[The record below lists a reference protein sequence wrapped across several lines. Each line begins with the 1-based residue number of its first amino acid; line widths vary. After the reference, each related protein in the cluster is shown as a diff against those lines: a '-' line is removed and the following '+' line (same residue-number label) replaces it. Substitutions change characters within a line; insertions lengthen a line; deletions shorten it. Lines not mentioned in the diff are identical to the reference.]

1 MSKSMYRGSKV
12 VIGAAA
18 LVLAGVAQAEVSLYG
33 LVDLSYGKNEFLEP
47 GNKADFH
54 SGGDLDSSQGNSVTK
69 LGVRVSN
76 EVAPGLK
83 ANANFETAGI
93 TSKGEVGSAAGT
105 PFFNRQ
111 AWAGVSGTFGEVRLG
126 KQDGVAF
133 QTLIG
138 FDFNG
143 FSNGA
148 SAFAYT
154 GVAGYLG
161 AGGRQD
167 RSLQYISP
175 VLGDVKVQ
183 LGFQPEGNV
192 VGAKSNYGLGVTYA
206 KGPIAAAVAFE
217 TKRTV
222 TGEDAVGVSASY
234 DFTVVKVVANY
245 ADRGL
250 NQKGVGL
257 GVVAPVAGFNVGAN
271 YGRNSD
277 TKDSALELFVN
288 REIFKSTVAY
298 VDVGRIKVDATN
310 TTSTNYAVG
319 VIYAF

>member
-1 MSKSMYRGSKV
+1 MYRGSKLM
-12 VIGAAA
+12 IGAAA

-47 GNKADFH
+47 GKKADFH

-76 EVAPGLK
+76 EVALGIK
-83 ANANFETAGI
+83 MNANFETAGI
-93 TSKGEVGSAAGT
+93 TSDGSVGSAGT

-111 AWAGVSGTFGEVRLG
+111 AWAGVSGAFGEVRLG
-126 KQDGVAF
+126 KQDSVAF

-175 VLGDVKVQ
+175 ALGDVKIQ

-192 VGAKSNYGLGVTYA
+192 VGAKSNYGLGVSYA
-206 KGPIAAAVAFE
+206 KGPLAAAVAFE

-234 DFTVVKVVANY
+234 DFTVVKIMASY

-250 NQKGVGL
+250 NQTGVGL

-277 TKDSALELFVN
+277 TKNSALELFVN

-298 VDVGRIKVDATN
+298 VDVGRITVDATN

-319 VIYAF
+319 MIYAF

>member
-1 MSKSMYRGSKV
+1 MYRGSKLM
-12 VIGAAA
+12 IGAAA

-47 GNKADFH
+47 GKKADFH
-54 SGGDLDSSQGNSVTK
+54 SGGDSDSSQGNSVTK

-76 EVAPGLK
+76 EVAPGIK
-83 ANANFETAGI
+83 MNANFETAGI
-93 TSKGEVGSAAGT
+93 TSDGSVGSAGT

-111 AWAGVSGTFGEVRLG
+111 AWAGVSGAFGEVRLG
-126 KQDGVAF
+126 KQDSVAF

-138 FDFNG
+138 FDLNG

-175 VLGDVKVQ
+175 ALGDVKVQ

-192 VGAKSNYGLGVTYA
+192 VGAKSNYGLGVSYA
-206 KGPIAAAVAFE
+206 KGPLAAAVAFE

-234 DFTVVKVVANY
+234 DFTVVKVMASY

-250 NQKGVGL
+250 NQTGVGL

-277 TKDSALELFVN
+277 TKDSALELFVI

-298 VDVGRIKVDATN
+298 VDVGRITVDATN

-319 VIYAF
+319 MIYAF

>member
-1 MSKSMYRGSKV
+1 MYRGSKLM
-12 VIGAAA
+12 IGAAA

-47 GNKADFH
+47 GKKADFH
-54 SGGDLDSSQGNSVTK
+54 SGGDSDSSQGNSVTK

-76 EVAPGLK
+76 EVAPGIK
-83 ANANFETAGI
+83 MNANFETAGI
-93 TSKGEVGSAAGT
+93 TSDGSVGTAGT

-111 AWAGVSGTFGEVRLG
+111 AWAGVSGAFGEVRLG
-126 KQDGVAF
+126 KQDSVAF

-175 VLGDVKVQ
+175 ALGDVKVQ

-192 VGAKSNYGLGVTYA
+192 VGAKSNYGLGVSYA
-206 KGPIAAAVAFE
+206 KGPLAAAVAFE

-234 DFTVVKVVANY
+234 DFTVVKIMASY

-250 NQKGVGL
+250 NQTGVGL

-277 TKDSALELFVN
+277 TKNSALELFVN

-298 VDVGRIKVDATN
+298 VDVGRITVDATN

-319 VIYAF
+319 MIYAF